1 MKILQGFYMNLMV
14 FGAPGAGKGTQ
25 AKFLVEKYNIPQIS
39 TGDMLRAAIVDKTT
53 MGMEAKKFMDAG
65 ELVPDST
72 IIGIIKD
79 RLDKDDCQNGFILD
93 GFPRTL
99 AQAEA
104 LDDLMS
110 KSGKKLDRVLSF
122 DVPDELII
130 QRIAGRRVCPKCG
143 ASYHTKFN
151 CPSTEGVCD
160 CCNDALIVR
169 KDDNAD
175 TVKNRLQNYHN
186 QTAPLIDFYKNMGVF
201 TQIDGSQELNKVTE
215 DMFKVLKKKY

>member
-1 MKILQGFYMNLMV
+1 MNLMV

-25 AKFLVEKYNIPQIS
+25 AKFLVERYNIPQIS
-39 TGDMLRAAIVDKTT
+39 TGDMLRAAISQKTA
-53 MGMEAKKFMDAG
+53 MGLEAKTYMDAG

-79 RLDKDDCQNGFILD
+79 RLDKDDCKDGFILD

-99 AQAEA
+99 AQAQA
-104 LDDLMS
+104 LDELMK
-110 KSGKKLDRVLSF
+110 KSGKKLDFVLSF

-151 CPSTEGVCD
+151 CSKVEDVCD
-160 CCNDALIVR
+160 CCGDELIIR
-169 KDDNAD
+169 KDDDVN
-175 TVKNRLQNYHN
+175 TVKNRLENYHK
-186 QTAPLIDFYKNMGVF
+186 QTAPLIDFYKDMGVF
-201 TQIDGSQELNKVTE
+201 VQIDGSQELNKVTK
-215 DMFKVLKKKY
+215 DMFEALA